1 MFIDNTGKS
10 FETLLVSVDI
20 SFISER
26 YVPNIERALN
36 VLSKELGYDIAVKE
50 FLDIIYVNLVSQ
62 YTMDVKQLYM
72 NISTMDIARW
82 AIEDMPGVA
91 ELGYVPEVVPITNE
105 YIKEILTRIHQVFTF
120 HKFPI
125 SCMFQLR
132 QGHTGC
138 LFINVKTNEVE
149 QI

>member
-20 SFISER
+20 SSISER

-62 YTMDVKQLYM
+62 YSMDIKQLCM
-72 NISTMDIARW
+72 NISTMDITRW
-82 AIEDMPGVA
+82 VIENMPGVT
-91 ELGYVPEVVPITNE
+91 ELGYVPEVVPITNG
-105 YIKEILTRIHQVFTF
+105 YIKEVLLCVHQVFTF